1 MGDYAGQ
8 DEAERVDYDVIIWL
22 RLMERFEFVSSR
34 DNDGDVAADDGHV
47 R

>member
-1 MGDYAGQ
+1 MGGYAGQ

-22 RLMERFEFVSSR
+22 RLTERFVSSR